1 MKFEEL
7 NFGPAV
13 MEGLSAMGFENATPV
28 QAETIPIILEGKD
41 IIGCAQ
47 TGTGKTAAYLLPILN
62 KLATSGNDEH
72 NVDAIILAPTREL
85 AVQIDRSLAGFA
97 YFTNTSSLAI
107 YGGTDGASFERE
119 KKALKEGADIVIAT
133 PGRLIMH
140 LNMGYVKLDNLSFL
154 VLDEADRMLDMGFLG
169 DLMKIISFLPEERQ
183 TLMFSATMPPK
194 IRSLAEKILK
204 EPEQVNLAVSKPAEG
219 VFQGVFLAHDDQKIE
234 LIKHLLSAKEI
245 PSIIIFSS
253 TKANVKAIDKEL
265 RKANFN
271 ARSIHSDLEQ
281 TEREEVLLKFR
292 NRQVQILVATD
303 VMSRG
308 IDIENIG
315 LVINYD
321 VPHDGEDY
329 VHRVGR
335 TARAE
340 STGVAFTFVNS
351 KDQQKF
357 YRIEETI
364 GMEVRRLKLP
374 EHLGEPPS
382 VQKPRKGGQGGGSR
396 RKGGGRKGG
405 QRKGRPGRS
414 SS

>member
-7 NFGPAV
+7 KFSPVV

-62 KLATSGNDEH
+62 KLAEQGNDQH

-85 AVQIDRSLAGFA
+85 AVQIDRALAGFS
-97 YFTNTSSLAI
+97 YFTNVSSLAI

-140 LNMGYVKLDNLSFL
+140 LNMGYVKLNNLSFL

-169 DLMKIISFLPEERQ
+169 DLLKIISFLPEERQ

-194 IRSLAEKILK
+194 IRTLAEKILR

-219 VFQGVFLAHDDQKIE
+219 VFQGVFLAYDEQKIA

-253 TKANVKAIDKEL
+253 TKANVKNIDRDL
-265 RKANFN
+265 RKDDFN
-271 ARSIHSDLEQ
+271 ARCIHSDLEQ
-281 TEREEVLLKFR
+281 SEREEVLLKFR

-340 STGVAFTFVNS
+340 STGVAFTFVNN

-364 GMEVRRLKLP
+364 GVSVRRLKLP
-374 EHLGEPPS
+374 DHLGEGPA
-382 VQKPRKGGQGGGSR
+382 VQKPQTNKGGGGNRKGGR
-396 RKGGGRKGG
+396 RKGGGR
-405 QRKGRPGRS
+405 GRNS
-414 SS
+414 